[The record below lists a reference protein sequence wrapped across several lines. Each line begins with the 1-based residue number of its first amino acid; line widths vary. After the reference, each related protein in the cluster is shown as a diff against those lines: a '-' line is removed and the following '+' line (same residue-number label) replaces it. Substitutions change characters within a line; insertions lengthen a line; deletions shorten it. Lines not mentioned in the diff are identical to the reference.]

1 VAARPI
7 LNEEKS
13 KVATGLLEYSMLTRG
28 KQGKKNIQ
36 SLLVIVA
43 YLVHFSSFFSLSSSL
58 PCVSCRWES
67 LLGGR
72 DGNEGINPCVN
83 IA

>member
-1 VAARPI
+1 MAARPI

-28 KQGKKNIQ
+28 KQDKKNIQ

-43 YLVHFSSFFSLSSSL
+43 YLVHFSSLFFLLISSL
-58 PCVSCRWES
+58 RCRWES